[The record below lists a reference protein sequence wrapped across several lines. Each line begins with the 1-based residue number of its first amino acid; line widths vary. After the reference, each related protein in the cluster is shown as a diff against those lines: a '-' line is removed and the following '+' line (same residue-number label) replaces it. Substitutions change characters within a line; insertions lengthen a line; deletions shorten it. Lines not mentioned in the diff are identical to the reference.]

1 MKSLEREFISG
12 YNLPRFFEVK
22 VYEVEDC
29 KTFSL
34 APGLDTSASSH
45 SGNVTNCFNVTDV
58 VTTELRN
65 NDIYIE
71 VGYLLLQF

>member
-34 APGLDTSASSH
+34 DTSASSH

-58 VTTELRN
+58 VTTDLRN

-71 VGYLLLQF
+71 VGWKLLQF

>member
-1 MKSLEREFISG
+1 M
-12 YNLPRFFEVK
+12 K
-22 VYEVEDC
+22 VYEAEDC
-29 KTFSL
+29 KTFL

-58 VTTELRN
+58 VTTDLRN

-71 VGYLLLQF
+71 VGWKLLQF

>member
-1 MKSLEREFISG
+1 M
-12 YNLPRFFEVK
+12 PRFFEVK

-29 KTFSL
+29 KTFL
-34 APGLDTSASSH
+34 APGPDTSASSH

-71 VGYLLLQF
+71 VGWKLLQF